1 MRNYTVGDKVVC
13 VDSKSS
19 AGELTYGQV
28 YTVAVIDIG
37 RGFVQVEGV
46 QANWL
51 PERFEKVAVETVT
64 IAPAEPS
71 SVEKAAKAYA
81 EAISEYKVRAEALNK
96 LFAQREEILQ
106 QVKDANAARVAAS
119 EVVENARKALDNA
132 AWGRE

>member
-1 MRNYTVGDKVVC
+1 MK
-13 VDSKSS
+13 
-19 AGELTYGQV
+19 
-28 YTVAVIDIG
+28 
-37 RGFVQVEGV
+37 QVEVFGCEHCWQV
-46 QANWL
+46 DQFCHL
-51 PERFEKVAVETVT
+51 CIERGSNPRFWVTQDQMVRGAVPTGNTREIDVETLTV
-64 IAPAEPS
+64 APAEPS
-71 SVEKAAKAYA
+71 DVEKAAKAYA

>member
-1 MRNYTVGDKVVC
+1 MK
-13 VDSKSS
+13 
-19 AGELTYGQV
+19 
-28 YTVAVIDIG
+28 
-37 RGFVQVEGV
+37 QVEVYGCWQCWDSAYCFPCRDARPMPRTWV
-46 QANWL
+46 SEELAGK
-51 PERFEKVAVETVT
+51 PGKTIAPTGKTRKIAVETVT
-64 IAPAEPS
+64 VAPAEPS
-71 SVEKAAKAYA
+71 AVEKAAKAYA